1 MCKKFEDEIDIYL
14 KSVARAR
21 TTLYEMLFKEAKSLL
36 TKLNKEIA
44 DIIDTHRMH
53 IIAKAFRAAV
63 ASSSCLFKNNQYA
76 PPNSNDNNR
85 NGPANKNR
93 PKRLYS
99 ESVNRGL
106 DSPGYYGA
114 RPKHQFQH
122 DSNDQSP
129 VFTLGPSHKTAS
141 STSKIATTSDHLPKN
156 GPTEVTQNNKQYH
169 KTAGTT
175 LPSVCISTSSLHHKI
190 NPTTPACADDPVMD
204 VEPSSLESIAHTSH
218 LPYTKPDTDQT
229 YQRTSEH
236 PPDKTRL
243 KLGGFFSRQLN
254 TPKSTTTGTE
264 PRHMDETPPYLT
276 PARGI
281 NTGSFGFETPLT
293 AVGKGD

>member
-1 MCKKFEDEIDIYL
+1 
-14 KSVARAR
+14 
-21 TTLYEMLFKEAKSLL
+21 
-36 TKLNKEIA
+36 
-44 DIIDTHRMH
+44 MH

-76 PPNSNDNNR
+76 PPNANDNNR

-93 PKRLYS
+93 PKPLYS

-169 KTAGTT
+169 KTSGTT
-175 LPSVCISTSSLHHKI
+175 LPSVCIPTSSLHHKI
-190 NPTTPACADDPVMD
+190 NPTTPACADHPCSNGCGTIFLGIHSAYL
-204 VEPSSLESIAHTSH
+204 PSTLH
-218 LPYTKPDTDQT
+218 QT
-229 YQRTSEH
+229 GHWPNVPENFRTSTGQDEIEIG
-236 PPDKTRL
+236 RL
-243 KLGGFFSRQLN
+243 FQ
-254 TPKSTTTGTE
+254 
-264 PRHMDETPPYLT
+264 
-276 PARGI
+276 
-281 NTGSFGFETPLT
+281 
-293 AVGKGD
+293 